1 MNPFAL
7 CVVTIDDIEKAATIA
22 HSLVEEKL
30 VACVNIIPNIR
41 SIYRW
46 KGRIYDEREFIM
58 IAKTRTSLYTRFE
71 QRVRELH
78 HYETPEIIMLNIEN
92 GLPEYLKW
100 IHDCTLADE

>member
-7 CVVTIDDIEKAATIA
+7 CIVTIDDIEKAVTIA

-30 VACVNIIPNIR
+30 VACVNIVPNIR

-46 KGRIYDEREFIM
+46 KGQMYDEREVIM
-58 IAKTRTSLYTRFE
+58 IVKTRTSLYERFQ

-78 HYETPEIIMLNIEN
+78 HYETPEIIQINIEN
-92 GLPEYLKW
+92 GLPQYLKW
-100 IHDCTLADE
+100 IHDSTLSNE